1 MRISDWSSDVCSS
14 DLNDV
19 ALLRNMASNTL
30 TAIGKDSLTAIFL
43 VGVMFAEDWVLALIT
58 TVILPLAILPSV
70 RIGRSMRKVSGKNQV
85 QVGRLT
91 TLLDEAFQGIR
102 HVKAY
107 VMESYESTRADEAIE
122 DVFTLNQKSARVS
135 RDRKSTRLNSSH

>member
-1 MRISDWSSDVCSS
+1 
-14 DLNDV
+14 
-19 ALLRNMASNTL
+19 MASNTL

-85 QVGRLT
+85 QVGRPT
-91 TLLDEAFQGIR
+91 TLLDEAFQGSR

-107 VMESYESTRADEAIE
+107 VMERYESTRADEAIQE
-122 DVFTLNQKSARVS
+122 VIRLNKKQARVS
-135 RDRKSTRLNSSH
+135 SILHPVMEALGGLDLTSTS